1 MTVPSSRVQRPTGRE
16 EVRAAVL
23 EAAARRFAAEGP
35 DASLRAIAED
45 AGVNLGLIHRHVGNK
60 DELLRAVLEHEI
72 AGGVHTVERAADA
85 AEALREIFELATSD
99 GRYIRIIAWLLLQE
113 QAAPRHQDRYP
124 TMQVLRAM
132 VRARAHERDRA
143 DGEHGRDDT
152 EADARLMIAMAAVYG
167 WTVFGPQ
174 LRAAFD
180 YEDAPPHVRAR
191 LDRALADVV
200 ARIV

>member
-1 MTVPSSRVQRPTGRE
+1 MAVATRPVQRPSGRD

-35 DASLRAIAED
+35 EASLRAIADD

-60 DELLRAVLEHEI
+60 EELLRAVLAREI
-72 AGGVHTVERAADA
+72 EGGVGTVERAPGASA
-85 AEALREIFELATSD
+85 AVREIFELAASD

-132 VRARAHERDRA
+132 ARRDSSP
-143 DGEHGRDDT
+143 GDDAT
-152 EADARLMIAMAAVYG
+152 ADARLMIAMAAVYG

-174 LRAAFD
+174 LRAAFG
-180 YEDAPPHVRAR
+180 YEHATATERAR
-191 LDRALADVV
+191 LDQALADVV
-200 ARIV
+200 AAIV